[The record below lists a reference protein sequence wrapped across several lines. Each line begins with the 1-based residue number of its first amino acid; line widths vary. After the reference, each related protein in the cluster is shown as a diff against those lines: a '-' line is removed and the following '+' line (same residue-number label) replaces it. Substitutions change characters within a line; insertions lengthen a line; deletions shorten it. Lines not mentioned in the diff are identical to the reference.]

1 MARSPRDYREEYRRR
16 LERAREQGVTDKAA
30 ARGHKSRDAENA
42 ARRAKTERE
51 RKERAAKDRKNAA
64 ARARRALLGTVRAL
78 AREGEAL
85 GLSYEDHGDRY
96 GVLNDTVR
104 ELGVSW
110 TIARLRTQ
118 IADTEQYSRLNP
130 APGNTH
136 WAARNRDKDE
146 VLYYYHGMF

>member
-1 MARSPRDYREEYRRR
+1 VARERDYAAEYRRR
-16 LERAREQGVTDKAA
+16 LERARERGVTDKAA
-30 ARGHKSRDAENA
+30 ARGHRSREAENA

-64 ARARRALLGTVRAL
+64 ARARRALLGTVRSL

-96 GVLNDTVR
+96 GVLNDAVR

-110 TIARLRTQ
+110 TVARLRTQ

-130 APGNTH
+130 VPGHNH
-136 WAARNRDKDE
+136 WVARDRDKDE
-146 VLYYYHGMF
+146 ILWYYHGYY